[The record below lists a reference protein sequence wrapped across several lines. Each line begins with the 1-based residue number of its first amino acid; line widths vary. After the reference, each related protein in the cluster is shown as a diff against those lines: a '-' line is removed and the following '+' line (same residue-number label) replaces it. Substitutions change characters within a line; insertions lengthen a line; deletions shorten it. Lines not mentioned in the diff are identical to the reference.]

1 MTAPRRRSPAVNGQ
15 DGDMTTDTAMH
26 NTIRPATHSSR
37 RCAIGLAL
45 LLTSGAFAEQST
57 LQANPGG
64 TVSIEMPAIESTIQP
79 ATRAPFV
86 GPPIGADDL
95 TPEAESGSKPETTI
109 EPIPEASKPLGAPA
123 QANASD
129 ENGAASANTSDGGWG
144 MQTVLALAAVIG
156 LILLCKFGYTRV
168 ASRGGGSLAAQ
179 LGPAGRAPSG
189 MLSVLARYPIAKG
202 STLVLLRLDRR
213 VLLLSQTNQGFS
225 TLAEIT
231 DPEEVAALIMRAED
245 EEGASLTRRFR
256 TMLTQ
261 AERDPELIG
270 EHEFEIE
277 SPAPMTP
284 RAATARFSEV
294 VTAMDPTLRPDT
306 DDHADAVGSLRS
318 RLANLREVTA

>member
-1 MTAPRRRSPAVNGQ
+1 
-15 DGDMTTDTAMH
+15 MTTDTAKH
-26 NTIRPATHSSR
+26 NTIRPAMRSLR
-37 RCAIGLAL
+37 RCAVGLAL
-45 LLTSGAFAEQST
+45 LLASVALAEPST

-64 TVSIEMPAIESTIQP
+64 TVSIEMSSIEPTIQP
-79 ATRAPFV
+79 AMQAPVV
-86 GPPIGADDL
+86 GPPIGADDRIPAAEPDS
-95 TPEAESGSKPETTI
+95 TPEITTK
-109 EPIPEASKPLGAPA
+109 PIPEASKPLGAPA
-123 QANASD
+123 KIIASD

-156 LILLCKFGYTRV
+156 LILLCKFGYTKV

-189 MLSVLARYPIAKG
+189 MLSVLARYPITKG

-261 AERDPELIG
+261 AERDPGLTG
-270 EHEFEIE
+270 EREFEIE

-306 DDHADAVGSLRS
+306 DEHADAVGSLRS